1 MRAVPLLLLLIWSL
15 AGPATRDM
23 PRATAPVEATMIGT
37 SEAEYLALQAEADRA
52 LASLT
57 QTQAGGT

>member
-23 PRATAPVEATMIGT
+23 PGATAPAEATMIGT
-37 SEAEYLALQAEADRA
+37 SEAEYLALQAEADQA

-57 QTQAGGT
+57 